1 MSRRVILA
9 ALLSAAAGV
18 VPVAAA
24 DESLTVITTQTID
37 LSTGKASVD
46 LSDDRSRYNGIRVR
60 AKRGAVDLTCVQ
72 VIYRAGGVHNEE
84 RTIHLLNGER
94 SAPIDLREGRRD
106 VQRINLLNKPQKG
119 SVEIEI
125 IGVEQT
131 GKISKAPGKPMRRGA
146 CDKAGG
152 ESVATKPATKPTEP
166 DKKQDIVTTPTV
178 GKQTPGAPGK
188 ELPGGEVLFGSQTV
202 GFGIDKDVIRV
213 GSEVGKFDRIRLR
226 VLDNDIHLNEV
237 KVVYSNGD
245 PDVLGVNADIKQN
258 SKTNWLKLNGD
269 RFIKEIQ
276 LSYRSK
282 PSFKG
287 LARVEVL
294 GEYADNWLGPN
305 GEGSKYNQGW
315 VLLGAQAAGFVGFDN
330 DVVPV
335 GRNQGGFKKVRIT
348 VRDRAITLNELRI
361 IYASGSEDIIP
372 VKARVDAGTTWGPA
386 DLKGGTRAI
395 KEIRAKYR
403 SRFFD
408 KNAKGKGGAIVEVWG
423 RH

>member
-1 MSRRVILA
+1 MLRRLVMAVLA
-9 ALLSAAAGV
+9 TTAAGLCS
-18 VPVAAA
+18 VAVA
-24 DESLTVITTQTID
+24 EEKLTVIGTGTLDLSSDRASID
-37 LSTGKASVD
+37 LSG
-46 LSDDRSRYNGIRVR
+46 DRDRYNGFRVR
-60 AKRGAVDLTCVQ
+60 ARKGSVDLTCVQ
-72 VIYRAGGVHNEE
+72 VVYRGGGLHNEE
-84 RTIHLLNGER
+84 RTIHLLSGER
-94 SAPIDLREGRRD
+94 TLPIDLREGRRD
-106 VQRINLLNKPQKG
+106 VDRINILNKKG
-119 SVEIEI
+119 RGTAEIEI
-125 IGVEQT
+125 LGIEASGQFD
-131 GKISKAPGKPMRRGA
+131 SYPRKPMTRGA
-146 CDKAGG
+146 CDRASEQG
-152 ESVATKPATKPTEP
+152 VAKRPSTPPDTPAPQEVIATPDKPKPTP
-166 DKKQDIVTTPTV
+166 
-178 GKQTPGAPGK
+178 ASPGK
-188 ELPGGEVLFGSQTV
+188 ALPGDEVLFGMQTV

-213 GSEVGKFDRIRLR
+213 GSEIGKFERIRLR

-245 PDVLGVNADIKQN
+245 PDVLGVNADLPKN
-258 SKTNWLKLNGD
+258 SKTNWLDLKGD

-294 GEYADNWLGPN
+294 GEYAAGWLGPN
-305 GEGSKYNQGW
+305 GEGRKYNQGW
-315 VLLGAQAAGFVGFDN
+315 VLLGAQSAGFIGFDN

-335 GRNQGGFKKVRIT
+335 GRNEGGFKKIRVT
-348 VRDRAITLNELRI
+348 VRDRAITLNEVRVT
-361 IYASGSEDIIP
+361 YASGSEDIIP

-423 RH
+423 QH